1 MQLIIDLG
9 NTQIKYFVFDDNRD
23 IDTRT
28 VSYDHW
34 ENTLTQLQREYP
46 LIEKCIVSDV
56 NRSITADLQR
66 ALVPLPVILCSAD
79 LRLPFKT
86 LYAPSHQL
94 GADRVALLAACTLE
108 YPNQN
113 VLVIDLGSCITY
125 DILDREGLHH
135 GGAISPGYRMRY
147 NAMHSFS
154 GLLPA
159 LEPKKTAQ
167 FFGTNTESAM
177 HSGVSQ
183 GIISEIQTAISYYEA
198 KFDFLTIILTG
209 GDAQMLPKPLK
220 NSIFAHSNFLAK
232 GLNFLLASNTNS

>member
-9 NTQIKYFVFDDNRD
+9 NTQIKYFVFDGDRD
-23 IDTRT
+23 LEAMT
-28 VSYDHW
+28 VIYSQWKH
-34 ENTLTQLQREYP
+34 TLTEIQKKYP
-46 LIEKCIVSDV
+46 FIEKCIISDV
-56 NRSITADLQR
+56 NGSITGDLQQVL
-66 ALVPLPVILCSAD
+66 APLPVLLCSAE
-79 LRLPFKT
+79 LKLPFKT
-86 LYAPSHQL
+86 LYTPNHQL
-94 GADRVALLAACTLE
+94 GADRVALLAACALE

-125 DILDREGLHH
+125 DILDKKGVHH

-147 NAMHSFS
+147 KAMHSFS

-159 LEPKKTAQ
+159 LEPKKTTE
-167 FFGTNTESAM
+167 FLGTNTESAM

-183 GIISEIQTAISYYEA
+183 GIVSEINTAISHYQA
-198 KFDFLTIILTG
+198 KFDFLTVILTG
-209 GDAQMLPKPLK
+209 GDAEMLPKPLK